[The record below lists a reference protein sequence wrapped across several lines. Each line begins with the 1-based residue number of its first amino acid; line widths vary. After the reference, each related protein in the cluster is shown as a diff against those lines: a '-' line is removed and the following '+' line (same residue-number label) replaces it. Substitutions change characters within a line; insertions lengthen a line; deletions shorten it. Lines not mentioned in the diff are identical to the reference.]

1 MFMQPGETKAAH
13 FPPGNHVSTHWGTQ
27 YRAFCLSINAGG
39 ATSGTMD
46 GMISA
51 FTVLALLALVVFC
64 DESDSAQTS

>member
-1 MFMQPGETKAAH
+1 
-13 FPPGNHVSTHWGTQ
+13 
-27 YRAFCLSINAGG
+27 
-39 ATSGTMD
+39 MD